1 MKLGLYRDRWMT
13 LRPWV
18 RGVLGLVGL
27 AVVLSPAFWSV
38 IMLDLFM
45 GGGVPDILETL
56 AMFLGIAALAA
67 LAVASG
73 IWLVGQRRVAR
84 LWGGWPLGAVL
95 GFLAIGPVFGL
106 YRGLEG
112 TFSDPIE
119 ALAFARDMGIGIG
132 MPMGGTV
139 ASVIYLIRR
148 QRRPEDFGET
158 ARLTTGLIGF
168 HIGRIVAL
176 NLFSFWALGVL
187 FPR

>member
-1 MKLGLYRDRWMT
+1 MKLGLDRDRWMT

-18 RGVLGLVGL
+18 WGSLGLVAV

-38 IMLDLFM
+38 MMMGLFT
-45 GGGVPDILETL
+45 GGGVPDILGTL
-56 AMFLGIAALAA
+56 AMFLGMAALAA
-67 LAVASG
+67 LAVVSG
-73 IWLVGQRRVAR
+73 VWLVGRRRVAR

-106 YRGLEG
+106 HGGLDG
-112 TFSDPIE
+112 TFPDPIE
-119 ALAFARDMGIGIG
+119 ALAFACDMGIGIG

-158 ARLTTGLIGF
+158 ARLTNGLIGF
-168 HIGRIVAL
+168 HICRVIAL
-176 NLFSFWALGVL
+176 NLFSLWALGVL
-187 FPR
+187 FPH